1 MFGLPVLLIL
11 LYFTASLFISA
22 IITIA
27 TAGIIALLLDPLVRQ
42 LERVHI
48 PRHAG
53 VFLIY
58 LTFLGLVILF
68 FFLVITLVI
77 DQLTNLLDEL
87 PERLEGIREQFES
100 WRLGEEFD
108 RLVDRVDDAATNLAA
123 QIVDYSINA
132 VNLIV
137 QIFLIVFLSIYMLL
151 DARRIGRFVRSLF
164 PQSKQNE
171 ADEFVIR
178 TKSAVSRWMM
188 AQTLL
193 SLLVGISTGLGVW
206 ILGLTGV
213 WPEGTQFAIFFGAW
227 AGLTNVIPFM
237 GPILG
242 ALPPMVLAAFA
253 SPLALIAVAIVIIVI
268 QQLEGNVLVP
278 NIMAHILGTH
288 PLIVIFAV
296 LAGAEVRGIAGV
308 LLTLPLLALGTEVV
322 AFFKPYI
329 SLEKSGGK
337 ISS

>member
-1 MFGLPVLLIL
+1 
-11 LYFTASLFISA
+11 
-22 IITIA
+22 
-27 TAGIIALLLDPLVRQ
+27 
-42 LERVHI
+42 
-48 PRHAG
+48 
-53 VFLIY
+53 
-58 LTFLGLVILF
+58 
-68 FFLVITLVI
+68 
-77 DQLTNLLDEL
+77 
-87 PERLEGIREQFES
+87 
-100 WRLGEEFD
+100 
-108 RLVDRVDDAATNLAA
+108 
-123 QIVDYSINA
+123 
-132 VNLIV
+132 
-137 QIFLIVFLSIYMLL
+137 LL